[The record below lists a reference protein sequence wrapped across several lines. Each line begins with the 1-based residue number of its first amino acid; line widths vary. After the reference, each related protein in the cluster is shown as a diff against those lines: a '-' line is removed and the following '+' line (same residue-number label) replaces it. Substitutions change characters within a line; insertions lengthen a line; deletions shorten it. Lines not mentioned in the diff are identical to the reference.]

1 MYKNIQ
7 RKNDSFSEYSTHS
20 HAFKPPTQFENGLHK
35 LSFMPGISALDHA
48 AWFMRDMNKVSLD
61 RVDGGSIGGTVMA
74 MLMKAITTGNN
85 IFVTIEQNE
94 IQKLRVVQVR
104 IHSTFEINVG
114 SDSFRFSPTLNLD
127 SH

>member
-1 MYKNIQ
+1 
-7 RKNDSFSEYSTHS
+7 
-20 HAFKPPTQFENGLHK
+20 
-35 LSFMPGISALDHA
+35 
-48 AWFMRDMNKVSLD
+48 MNKVSLD